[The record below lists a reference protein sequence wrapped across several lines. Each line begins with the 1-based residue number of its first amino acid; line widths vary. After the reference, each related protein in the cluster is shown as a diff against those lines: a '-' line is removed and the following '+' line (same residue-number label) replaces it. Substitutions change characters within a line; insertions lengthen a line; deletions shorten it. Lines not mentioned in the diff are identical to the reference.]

1 MVPLSKK
8 VDQRVFSNYRG
19 IKLLSFPGKVYARV
33 LKRKSLLISQTSH
46 SEGAMWLL
54 SRSAGPVL
62 YPLEDISGRVGVL
75 PKQSTCVLW
84 ICTFNCIPQ
93 RVLWECLGSMRYQA
107 PCSLVRH
114 WSEMS
119 ATSQTLA
126 QLVLDCPFSLGGFL
140 IIMARISRQ
149 R

>member
-8 VDQRVFSNYRG
+8 VEYLRNTG

-46 SEGAMWLL
+46 SGGAMWFL
-54 SRSAGPVL
+54 SRPVL

-75 PKQSTCVLW
+75 PKQSACVLW

-114 WSEMS
+114 WSKMP

-126 QLVLDCPFSLGGFL
+126 QLVLDCPFSLAVFL